1 MASEEFPSARVIVI
15 DPHSEYST
23 ALGDKAH
30 VFRIS
35 PNEVLGE
42 KPLRVPFWALP
53 FDELQPMTLGGL
65 QPNHEAAIREQV
77 LDLKTEA
84 AKLLKTPPPPE
95 TLTADLPVP
104 FSINRLWYELD
115 QLERKTFKTTGT
127 NQKEEDAY
135 PAEKVGNP
143 ETLTSDRFPIAS
155 PYNQAPYKNQRKR
168 NIERQLDM
176 MRTRLRDGR
185 FRFLFKPGGGYAPSL
200 DGKITSDLDDLV
212 RDWVGHD
219 RQVTVFDVSG
229 LPSDILSA
237 IVGTMLRI
245 VYDMLFWGQ
254 ELPVGGRRQPLR
266 KWLTLWLAL
275 CLRIRNLHLY
285 SCLFAATARSLK
297 INVSVQGLHTLCW
310 KFPACTIRSSN
321 VFQLMASSICR
332 RLPAT

>member
-15 DPHSEYST
+15 DPHGEYST

-176 MRTRLRDGR
+176 MRT
-185 FRFLFKPGGGYAPSL
+185 PPS
-200 DGKITSDLDDLV
+200 
-212 RDWVGHD
+212 
-219 RQVTVFDVSG
+219 
-229 LPSDILSA
+229 
-237 IVGTMLRI
+237 
-245 VYDMLFWGQ
+245 
-254 ELPVGGRRQPLR
+254 RR
-266 KWLTLWLAL
+266 AL
-275 CLRIRNLHLY
+275 
-285 SCLFAATARSLK
+285 
-297 INVSVQGLHTLCW
+297 
-310 KFPACTIRSSN
+310 
-321 VFQLMASSICR
+321 
-332 RLPAT
+332 